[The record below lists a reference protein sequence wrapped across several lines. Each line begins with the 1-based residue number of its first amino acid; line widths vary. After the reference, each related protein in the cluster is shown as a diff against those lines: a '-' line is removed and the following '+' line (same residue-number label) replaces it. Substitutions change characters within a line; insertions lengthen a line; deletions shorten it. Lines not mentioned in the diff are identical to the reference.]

1 MRKTYVAAAAAVG
14 LFIGCNVSAPEPPGP
29 GPQATPGGGPAGP
42 GAPPLPGEEISFSPI
57 DVVVP
62 APPALGAS
70 DGELRMGTAASAA
83 PVVVYMHRSGRRY
96 TPGWDDA
103 KSGVSSVLS
112 YYKLGPIDFPAATFT
127 DAEWSELLARVRAY
141 FSRYAVTITDARP
154 ATGVYTEIA
163 VGAASGA
170 VLGLSNNTTG
180 IAPLGSCR
188 VVPGAVGFVF
198 HELYTGPYKAW
209 YGAVAGAAETVA
221 HEIGHTLSLSH
232 EQLDAD
238 LMSYAPWSPA
248 KDFQDAP
255 SACGTSSTA
264 VEPCSCGGATQ
275 NSRAQLLTMVGARP
289 TPPPP
294 PPTTGD
300 TKPPVVTIASPAEGA
315 SVPGNAV
322 VDVSVDATDDVG
334 VASVELYWEYSDR
347 VLACDDAAGFATC
360 TRAGARTTWH
370 VNAGTGPRRFH
381 AIAKDAAGNRAQSAT
396 RSITLTG
403 APPPPPVDAPPAVT
417 PDLPRAGTVLTRGG
431 TITFRVRVTDDK
443 SVGDVRA
450 HWGYPGGSL
459 EYAMKT
465 TSTAGVYEATTTVS
479 ATAAAGKRTVWFSA
493 TDGAGQRTTSPAV
506 EVTIP

>member
-1 MRKTYVAAAAAVG
+1 MRKTCFAAAAAVG

-29 GPQATPGGGPAGP
+29 NPTPGDGAAV
-42 GAPPLPGEEISFSPI
+42 GAPPRPGEEIFFSPI

-62 APPALGAS
+62 APPAVGAS
-70 DGELRMGTAASAA
+70 DGELRMGTAAATA
-83 PVVVYMHRSGRRY
+83 PVVIYMHRGGRRY

-103 KSGVSSVLS
+103 KNGVSSVLS
-112 YYKLGPIDFPAATFT
+112 YYKLGPVDFPAATFT
-127 DAEWSELLARVRAY
+127 DLEWSDLLARVRAY
-141 FSRYAVTITDARP
+141 FSRYAVTITDVRP
-154 ATGVYTEIA
+154 ASGVYTEIA

-198 HELYTGPYKAW
+198 HELYTGPYKSW

-238 LMSYAPWSPA
+238 LMSYAPWSPT
-248 KDFQDAP
+248 KDFQDAA
-255 SACGTSSTA
+255 SACGTSATA
-264 VEPCSCGGATQ
+264 VESCSCGGATQ

-300 TKPPVVTIASPAEGA
+300 TKAPTVTIASPAEGA

-322 VDVSVDATDDVG
+322 VDVAVDASDDVG

-347 VLACDDAAGFATC
+347 LLACDDAAGWATC
-360 TRAGARTTWH
+360 TRSGGRTTWH
-370 VNAGTGPRRFH
+370 VNAGTGARRFY
-381 AIAKDAAGNRAQSAT
+381 AVAKDAAGNRAQSAT
-396 RSITLTG
+396 RAITLTG
-403 APPPPPVDAPPAVT
+403 APPPPPVDAAPVVT

-450 HWGYPGGSL
+450 YWGYPGGSL
-459 EYAMKT
+459 EYTMQAT
-465 TSTAGVYEATTTVS
+465 TTAGVYEASTTVS
-479 ATAAAGKRTVWFSA
+479 GTAAAGKRTVWFSA
-493 TDGAGQRTTSPAV
+493 TDGAGQRTTTTAV
-506 EVTIP
+506 EVIIP